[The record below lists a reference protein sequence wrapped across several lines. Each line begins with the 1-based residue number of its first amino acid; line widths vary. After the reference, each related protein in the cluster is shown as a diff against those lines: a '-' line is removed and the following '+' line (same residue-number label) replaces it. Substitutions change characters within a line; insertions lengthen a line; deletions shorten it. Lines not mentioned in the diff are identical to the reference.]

1 MTFLDQLRELAPGEL
16 AARLDELAVS
26 VGGDPEGSGYLD
38 AQRALYLLSVA
49 RWQPSWE
56 SIVPAA
62 DHTDVVLASLRLS
75 RAWHRA
81 DTDRVLSGMDLPGI
95 HEFGDWLDDR
105 CRAHA
110 SGPQHALFDF
120 LENQATEEQ
129 LREFV
134 FQETPFDI
142 HFGDLVAALI
152 PGVYGAAKLEL
163 SHNFWDEMGNGDLK
177 RTHRQLRLDMMSEV
191 GIDARAHVDG
201 LDRFWVEEL
210 ELANMYLG
218 SSTDRTLMAQAL
230 GMLLATEH
238 VVPGRIDRQIKGWLR
253 VGYGLDQLEYLTE
266 HVTVDVAH
274 AAGWLNEVVQPTLVA
289 HPECLPD
296 IVAGVERRLAG
307 SLRVCD
313 VALRKL
319 TSAA

>member
-1 MTFLDQLRELAPGEL
+1 MTFLNQLTELAPAEL
-16 AARLDELAVS
+16 AARLDEFAVS
-26 VGGDPEGSGYLD
+26 ARDDRDGSGYLD

-49 RWQPSWE
+49 RWQPAWE
-56 SIVPAA
+56 SIVPSA
-62 DHTDVVLASLRLS
+62 DETDVVVASLRLS
-75 RAWHRA
+75 RSWHQA
-81 DTDRVLSGMDLPGI
+81 ETDRVLGAMELPSIG
-95 HEFGDWLDDR
+95 EFGEWLDDR

-110 SGPQHALFDF
+110 SGPQHPLFDF

-134 FQETPFDI
+134 FQETPFDV

-163 SHNFWDEMGNGDLK
+163 AHNFWDEMGNGDIA
-177 RTHRQLRLDMMSEV
+177 RTHRQLRLDMMSAV
-191 GIDARAHVDG
+191 GIDTDAHVSG

-218 SSTDRTLMAQAL
+218 SSTDRTLMAQGL

-253 VGYGLDQLEYLTE
+253 VGYGLEQLEYLTE

-274 AAGWLNEVVQPTLVA
+274 AAGWLNEVIKPTLAA

-313 VALRKL
+313 VALKTL
-319 TSAA
+319 TSVA